1 MRSRVHEVAATG
13 YSAAAELYAA
23 ARPSFPPAAVD
34 WLTSE
39 LGLQSG
45 DQVVE
50 LGAGTGKFTSLLVE
64 RGLRVVAVE
73 PVAEM
78 RERLDNLGDAVR
90 AIDATAEKL
99 PFDASSVHAVIAS
112 QSLHWADVDRAFAEL
127 DRVIA
132 HPGFLGL
139 IWNFRDVSVR
149 WQQDIDA
156 LLAELRGSAPHSR
169 DGRWQKAADASPF
182 EIVGRA
188 TWSWTTPSDAAGVLA
203 RVRSVSYVAALP
215 EEVRRSIDGRVRDIL
230 ESHGLAHGTI
240 PFPYVTEAYV
250 LRRRA

>member
-1 MRSRVHEVAATG
+1 M
-13 YSAAAELYAA
+13 YAA
-23 ARPSFPPAAVD
+23 ARPSFPPSSVE
-34 WLTSE
+34 WLTSG

-45 DQVVE
+45 DRVVE
-50 LGAGTGKFTSLLVE
+50 LGAGTGKFTALLVE

-78 RERLDNLGDAVR
+78 RERLDTLGDAVR

-99 PFDASSVHAVIAS
+99 PFDAASVQAVIAS
-112 QSLHWADVDRAFAEL
+112 QSLHWADVDQAFAEL

-132 HPGFLGL
+132 RGGSLGL

-149 WQQDIDA
+149 WQQDLDA
-156 LLAELRGSAPHSR
+156 LLAELRGDAPHSR
-169 DGRWQKAADASPF
+169 DGRWQRAADASPF
-182 EIVGRA
+182 EIA
-188 TWSWTTPSDAAGVLA
+188 CQETWSWAVPGDEAAVIA

-215 EEVRRSIDGRVRDIL
+215 EEVQRSIDARVRAIL
-230 ESHGLAHGTI
+230 ESHGFGCGPI